1 MIIDD
6 IEFDKD
12 FLVHAEIS
20 ELEDTNSL
28 DQHSRFFAELIKT
41 IYDIYF
47 TLLHNLFDVSIYHLS
62 THIYIYISIGLFP
75 NLYIYI
81 PLFLFFSEI
90 R

>member
-47 TLLHNLFDVSIYHLS
+47 TLLHNLFDVSIY
-62 THIYIYISIGLFP
+62 
-75 NLYIYI
+75 LYIYRSI
-81 PLFLFFSEI
+81 PKLVYLHSLFLFFSEI